1 MSFVQLQGVQSVC
14 QCIKNNATCADV
26 ARHGI
31 AILFDIM
38 RETTENAEMSTR
50 AKMIGFREGL
60 QDLLIESMGNF
71 LEDLEIR
78 MMCQQ
83 ILGTGETFTPD
94 KNLDIH

>member
-1 MSFVQLQGVQSVC
+1 
-14 QCIKNNATCADV
+14 V

-38 RETTENAEMSTR
+38 RETAENAEMSTR

-60 QDLLIESMGNF
+60 QELLIESMDNF
-71 LEDLEIR
+71 PKDLEIR

-83 ILGTGETFTPD
+83 ILGTAETFTPA
-94 KNLDIH
+94 KNLDTH